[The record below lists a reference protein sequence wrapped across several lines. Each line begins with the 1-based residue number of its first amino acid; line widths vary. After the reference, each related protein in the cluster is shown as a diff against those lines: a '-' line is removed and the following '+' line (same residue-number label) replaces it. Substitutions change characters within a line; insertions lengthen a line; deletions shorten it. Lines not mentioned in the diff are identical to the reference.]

1 MKKLYFLLGLAVLG
15 SQVTMAQTIWTGD
28 PITFTKTPGADF
40 TLEEN
45 QDRITDDVWITRG
58 NNQGIYNI
66 AVESSYADFLSPV
79 GTEWA
84 IGTTSDIETLEF
96 TDWESASGS
105 NPPSLV
111 DQEMVLHLTDDDIYI
126 DITFTSWGIGQQ
138 GGQGAFSY
146 ERSTNQSLS
155 VDDESANQE
164 IVLFPNP
171 AVDYIQV
178 SGLEDVRQ
186 YSVFNLLG
194 QEVKNGLIT
203 EMGQIQIGELQKG
216 LYFLRIGNGPASRFV
231 KN

>member
-1 MKKLYFLLGLAVLG
+1 MKKLYFLLGLAFLG
-15 SQVTMAQTIWTGD
+15 SQATMAQTIWTGETM
-28 PITFTKTPGADF
+28 TFVKAGGADF

-45 QDRITDDVWITRG
+45 QDRITNDVWITRG

-66 AVESSYADFLSPV
+66 AVESSYEDFVSPV

-84 IGTTSDIETLEF
+84 IGTTSDIESLTF
-96 TDWESASGS
+96 TDWESTSGS

-111 DQEMVLHLTDDDIYI
+111 NQDMVVHLIDDDIYI
-126 DITFTSWGIGQQ
+126 DIKFTNWGSGMQ

-155 VDDESANQE
+155 VDDASANQE

-178 SGLEDVRQ
+178 SGLEDVQQ

-203 EMGQIQIGELQKG
+203 EMGQIQIGELQRG